1 MLPCLTVG
9 ARVPGRTG
17 AGVPACSPGN
27 VLSSVQTGV
36 EATDCIDVYI
46 HSAHKRAHKQTR
58 KTKKQRQ
65 HRSFRLNN

>member
-27 VLSSVQTGV
+27 ALSSVQTGV
-36 EATDCIDVYI
+36 EATDCTDAVSYT
-46 HSAHKRAHKQTR
+46 HLTLPTR
-58 KTKKQRQ
+58 P
-65 HRSFRLNN
+65 LV